1 MAINKKE
8 IKPIITFIS
17 NKYNILFNNLKNDIE
32 GIINSIPTDT
42 DYNSLK
48 CHAYIMVD
56 GNKVQCSRSKK
67 ENCGNFCKTHHRHD
81 LNNELRFGKIN
92 LNEINNINQLNKQDK
107 LNNQDESNNKNE
119 SNDMI
124 CKEVPNNK
132 KKIEVEYIN
141 INEIDY
147 LYNPITKYVYDF
159 ETQKKIGK
167 LDNDL
172 NIIKKTKTKTNN
184 V

>member
-1 MAINKKE
+1 MAITKKE

-17 NKYNILFNNLKNDIE
+17 NKYNIPFNNLKNDIE
-32 GIINSIPTDT
+32 GIINSIPSNN
-42 DYNSLK
+42 DYNPLK

-67 ENCGNFCKTHHRHD
+67 ENCGNFCLTHHRHD
-81 LNNELRFGKIN
+81 SNNELRFGKIN
-92 LNEINNINQLNKQDK
+92 LNEINKNK
-107 LNNQDESNNKNE
+107 LNMNNIQTNNLNC

-167 LDNDL
+167 LDNEL
-172 NIIKKTKTKTNN
+172 NILKKTKINN
-184 V
+184 DITDITIK